1 MLEPAVTLPCR
12 TNVESTAFPR
22 LSVPPDTLC
31 RPGEPRRLM
40 RRALGDLWPPRLR
53 ARRSK
58 SLFAAPWID
67 ALRPLAHGLLGSSQL
82 QVVAR
87 GWIDRASL
95 TARLEKLTRG
105 LDCNEPQ
112 LRQIILLEYWL
123 RNRPSTRT
131 LTFRRC
137 TC

>member
-1 MLEPAVTLPCR
+1 
-12 TNVESTAFPR
+12 
-22 LSVPPDTLC
+22 
-31 RPGEPRRLM
+31 
-40 RRALGDLWPPRLR
+40 
-53 ARRSK
+53 
-58 SLFAAPWID
+58 
-67 ALRPLAHGLLGSSQL
+67 LAHGLLGSPQL
-82 QVVAR
+82 QVVSR
-87 GWIDRASL
+87 GWIDRTSL

-131 LTFRRC
+131 STFRRC